1 MLLMV
6 LLLLSHPVCSLLTI
20 KPRTW
25 TPLSSISYKSRI
37 YGTPNDAQTTSK
49 LFLESED
56 LKSDTLKQP
65 EIGLNTYITVFGIL
79 PIFSFFVFDKLL
91 LQITDFNIIPAER
104 QYYIL
109 ALLLLK
115 RLYIYAGMNV
125 HIHTK
130 YLYLYVCMNI

>member
-1 MLLMV
+1 M
-6 LLLLSHPVCSLLTI
+6 LLLLLLLHQVSSLLTI
-20 KPRTW
+20 KPRIRTLFS
-25 TPLSSISYKSRI
+25 PISYESRI
-37 YGTPNDAQTTSK
+37 FSTPNDIQTTPTSEVSV
-49 LFLESED
+49 ESEE
-56 LKSDTLKQP
+56 SESYTLQQP

-115 RLYIYAGMNV
+115 RLYIYAGIKIYI
-125 HIHTK
+125 HIK
-130 YLYLYVCMNI
+130 